1 MDYIDNSRAGNFG
14 YLIEGSE

>member
-14 YLIEGSE
+14 YQGSE